1 MTSRNRYT
9 VMSNKLNPK
18 TNPSQ
23 PPIYQIKV
31 KGHLGQQ
38 WADWFEGLT
47 ITREEDGNTLLT
59 GPVVDQSALYGL
71 LKKVRDLGMTLLSVN
86 GVHLDQTES
95 PDVNQNFLL
104 SNQNNLGGIRMKA
117 IVYTKFGSP
126 DVLEMKEVAKPT
138 PKDNEVLIRIVATT
152 VAAEDPGIRAR
163 PGLNGFLKPKKSIL
177 GFYLAGEVEAVG
189 KDVKRFKKSD
199 KVYGNTGLGLLGTY
213 AEYICMPE
221 EAALAMKPAN
231 ITYEEA
237 AALPNG
243 ALTALPF
250 LRDKGKIK
258 SGQKV
263 LINGASGAV
272 GTIAVQ
278 FAKYFGADVTGVCS
292 TTNLEMVKSLGADK
306 VIDYTQED
314 FTKNGQTYDI
324 IFDTV
329 GKSSFSG
336 CKGSLTENGI
346 YLTTVPSPAT
356 MIQMLWTS
364 MTGGKKVGIAAT
376 GLRPSNEKTKELIFL
391 NGLIE
396 TGKIK
401 AVIDRSYPLEQ
412 IAEAHKYVEAGHK
425 KGNVVITIDHN
436 AKI

>member
-1 MTSRNRYT
+1 MPNRH
-9 VMSNKLNPK
+9 NP
-18 TNPSQ
+18 TTDSSQ
-23 PPIYQIKV
+23 PAVYQIRI
-31 KGHLGQQ
+31 KGHLNEQ
-38 WADWFEGLT
+38 WVDWFEGMN
-47 ITREEDGNTLLT
+47 ITLEDNGNTLLT
-59 GPVVDQSALYGL
+59 GPVIDQSALHGL
-71 LKKVRDLGMTLLSVN
+71 LKKVRDAGMTLLSVN
-86 GVHLDQTES
+86 QYYSTKGES
-95 PDVNQNFLL
+95 IMDTKVNTY
-104 SNQNNLGGIRMKA
+104 GMKA

-126 DVLEMKEVAKPT
+126 DVLKLKEVAKPA

-152 VAAEDPGIRAR
+152 VAVEDPGIRAR

-189 KDVKRFKKSD
+189 KDVKRFKKGD
-199 KVYGNTGLGLLGTY
+199 QVYGNTGLGLLGTY

-221 EAALAMKPAN
+221 DGALAMKPTN
-231 ITYEEA
+231 ITYEQA

-250 LRDKGKIK
+250 LRDKGNIQ

-272 GTIAVQ
+272 GTMAVQ
-278 FAKYFGADVTGVCS
+278 LAKYFGADVTGVCS

-306 VIDYTQED
+306 VIDYTKDD
-314 FTKNGQTYDI
+314 FTKNGQAYDI

-329 GKSSFSG
+329 GKSPFSR

-346 YLTTVPSPAT
+346 YLTTVPSPVT
-356 MIQMLWTS
+356 MLQMLWTS
-364 MTGGKKVGIAAT
+364 MTGGRKVRIAAT
-376 GLRPSNEKTKELIFL
+376 GLRPSNEKTKELVFL

-425 KGNVVITIDHN
+425 KGNVVIAISHN
-436 AKI
+436 A

>member
-1 MTSRNRYT
+1 MTNGQ
-9 VMSNKLNPK
+9 NLK
-18 TNPSQ
+18 TDPGQ
-23 PPIYQIKV
+23 PMVYQIRI
-31 KGHLGQQ
+31 KGHLNDQ
-38 WADWFEGLT
+38 WVDWFEGMNIIL
-47 ITREEDGNTLLT
+47 EGNGNTLLT
-59 GPVVDQSALYGL
+59 GPVIDQSALHGL

-86 GVHLDQTES
+86 GVHLDQAEAPEAS
-95 PDVNQNFLL
+95 QNFLL
-104 SNQNNLGGIRMKA
+104 SNQNNLGGILMKA

-126 DVLEMKEVAKPT
+126 DVLKLQEVAKPA

-152 VAAEDPGIRAR
+152 VAVEDPGIRAR
-163 PGLNGFLKPKKSIL
+163 PGLNGFLKPKRSIL
-177 GFYLAGEVEAVG
+177 GFYLAGEVESVG
-189 KDVKRFKKSD
+189 KDVKRFKKGD
-199 KVYGNTGLGLLGTY
+199 KVYGNTGLSLLGTY

-221 EAALAMKPAN
+221 DGALAMKPAN
-231 ITYEEA
+231 ITDEEA

-250 LRDKGKIK
+250 LRDKGNIK

-263 LINGASGAV
+263 LIYGASGAV

-278 FAKYFGADVTGVCS
+278 LAKYFGADVTGVCS
-292 TTNLEMVKSLGADK
+292 TTNLELVKSLGADK

-329 GKSSFSG
+329 GKSAFSR
-336 CKGSLTENGI
+336 CKDSLTENGI
-346 YLTTVPSPAT
+346 YLTTVPSLAT
-356 MIQMLWTS
+356 FIQMLRTS

-396 TGKIK
+396 AGKIK

-425 KGNVVITIDHN
+425 KGNVVITLNHN
-436 AKI
+436 AKN